1 MKFHI
6 SQPPCIEADPSAA
19 SLQNS
24 LILILRTF
32 SRIEPDLS
40 AEFINAYSANF
51 SRIEPNPSA
60 ASLQN
65 SSMLILR
72 TFSRIEPDLLQF
84 LCKGSHRLP
93 DPLKASV

>member
-1 MKFHI
+1 MPKQGNLKFHI

-19 SLQNS
+19 SPQNS
-24 LILILRTF
+24 SMLILRTF
-32 SRIEPDLS
+32 SRIEPD
-40 AEFINAYSANF
+40 
-51 SRIEPNPSA
+51 PSA